1 LAPPLSLLRQEADGL
16 QICGRSMRARLAA
29 IKASEGFIGF
39 RTMLRFLLVAAT
51 LLPGALARADD
62 LRQIDDGR
70 KLVEENCARC
80 HAVTSTDKSSHPDA
94 PPFRTLSTRY
104 PIEDLA
110 EALAEGISTGH
121 PDMPEFV
128 AAPEQVDAI
137 IAYIRS
143 INP

>member
-1 LAPPLSLLRQEADGL
+1 
-16 QICGRSMRARLAA
+16 
-29 IKASEGFIGF
+29 
-39 RTMLRFLLVAAT
+39 MLRFLLVAAT
-51 LLPGALARADD
+51 LLPGALVRADD
-62 LRQIDDGR
+62 FRQIDYGR
-70 KLVEENCARC
+70 KLVDENCARC

-94 PPFRTLSTRY
+94 PPFRTLSERY

>member
-1 LAPPLSLLRQEADGL
+1 
-16 QICGRSMRARLAA
+16 M
-29 IKASEGFIGF
+29 GF

-51 LLPGALARADD
+51 LLPGALAWADD
-62 LRQIDDGR
+62 FRQIDYGR
-70 KLVEENCARC
+70 ELVDQNCSRC

-94 PPFRTLSTRY
+94 PPFRILSKRY
-104 PIEDLA
+104 PIEYLA

-121 PDMPEFV
+121 PEMPEFV
-128 AAPEQVDAI
+128 ATSDQVGAI